1 MAVARQ
7 AAATAIASPARLAR
21 PTICGSDRLCF
32 AKGWMDSA
40 AWRGG
45 AYIARGHAALDA
57 SGQASADG
65 YARRGAR
72 TRPIARRGARG
83 HSRSSRQHPRTSGRA
98 VGHAVGSGTNAVRA
112 GCPIASPRDGAPT
125 GEKGGA
131 PHISANRE
139 ENPRIRGQRLT
150 IRDPRSAHAAGTDGL
165 ARSR

>member
-45 AYIARGHAALDA
+45 AYIARGHATLDA
-57 SGQASADG
+57 CGQASADG
-65 YARRGAR
+65 CVRGGAR
-72 TRPIARRGARG
+72 TRPIARRGARR
-83 HSRSSRQHPRTSGRA
+83 HPRSSRQHPRTSGRA
-98 VGHAVGSGTNAVRA
+98 RGHAVGSGGNAVRS
-112 GCPIASPRDGAPT
+112 GCTIASPRDRAPT

-131 PHISANRE
+131 PQISANRE
-139 ENPRIRGQRLT
+139 ESARIRGRSLT
-150 IRDPRSAHAAGTDGL
+150 ILDPRSAHPAGTDGL
-165 ARSR
+165 AGS